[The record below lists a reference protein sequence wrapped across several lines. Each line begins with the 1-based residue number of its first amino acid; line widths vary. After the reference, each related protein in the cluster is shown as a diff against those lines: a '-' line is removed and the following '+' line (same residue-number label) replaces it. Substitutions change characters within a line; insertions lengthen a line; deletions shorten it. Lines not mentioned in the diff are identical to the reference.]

1 MQRWANLSTGLQRL
15 ARIGAYLIALL
26 LAVIW
31 VVCALDSLRRPFF
44 DIGRPA
50 VGDVIISIVGAFS
63 LAPQSAL
70 LFALLLVCLKLM
82 VGALLL
88 ATFLCAIYERLRWG
102 SCDDAMLDVA
112 LLVAALASAG
122 SALPGLTHGGELLN
136 EIIGELMLCLI
147 ASGLAIYGR
156 GYFVQNELPRPVR
169 PQESA
174 VSRVASSTF

>member
-1 MQRWANLSTGLQRL
+1 MLWWGTLTNAMRYS

-26 LAVIW
+26 LSAVW
-31 VVCALDSLRRPFF
+31 AVSALDSLGRPLF

-50 VGDVIISIVGAFS
+50 VGDVIISVVTALS

-88 ATFLCAIYERLRWG
+88 ATFMCAVYERLRWG
-102 SCDDAMLDVA
+102 WCDDAMLDVT
-112 LLVAALASAG
+112 LLIAALASAA
-122 SALPGLTHGGELLN
+122 SALPGLTHGGEMLT
-136 EIIGELMLCLI
+136 EIVGELMLCLI

-156 GYFVQNELPRPVR
+156 GYLVKDELPRPVR
-169 PQESA
+169 PQETA
-174 VSRVASSTF
+174 VIRVA

>member
-1 MQRWANLSTGLQRL
+1 MLRWANISNGLQYA

-26 LAVIW
+26 LAAVW
-31 VVCALDSLRRPFF
+31 AVAALDSLGRPLF

-50 VGDVIISIVGAFS
+50 VGDMIISIVGALS

-70 LFALLLVCLKLM
+70 LFSLLLVCLKLM

-88 ATFLCAIYERLRWG
+88 ATFMCAIYERLRWG

-112 LLVAALASAG
+112 LLVAALASAA
-122 SALPGLTHGGELLN
+122 SALPGLTHGGEMLT
-136 EIIGELMLCLI
+136 EIVGELMLCLI

-156 GYFVQNELPRPVR
+156 GYLAKEELPPPVR
-169 PQESA
+169 PQETA
-174 VSRVASSTF
+174 LIRIA